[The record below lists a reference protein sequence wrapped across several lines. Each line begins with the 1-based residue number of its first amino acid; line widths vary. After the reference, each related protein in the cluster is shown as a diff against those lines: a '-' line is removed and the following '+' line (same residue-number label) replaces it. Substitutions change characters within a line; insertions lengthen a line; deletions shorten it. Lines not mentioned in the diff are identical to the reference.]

1 MGLATAA
8 VALAVVAALGGCS
21 FGGPED
27 GASPKPKPDT
37 NASTDAGTGTG
48 GGTGAATS
56 APSGTATETPGTPSP
71 GQSAGQ
77 SQGAGTTGP
86 APQPAPS
93 TSAPAPAPSA
103 SPPGAGETLLAV
115 TRSGGITGKTS
126 TLIIKGDGSFQRLN
140 GKAETVG
147 RDKLSAAAL
156 TKLRTALRQ
165 ADFPRLPRIS
175 MPAQPVFDSFTYAFR
190 HGGYEVAADQ
200 TTLPRPLNAV
210 LSALPPFEPR

>member
-1 MGLATAA
+1 MTAA
-8 VALAVVAALGGCS
+8 VALAVAAALGGCS
-21 FGGPED
+21 SDGSND
-27 GASPKPKPDT
+27 GAAPKP
-37 NASTDAGTGTG
+37 NASTGTTAGTGTG
-48 GGTGAATS
+48 TATS
-56 APSGTATETPGTPSP
+56 TPSGTATDAQGTPSP

-77 SQGAGTTGP
+77 SPDPGTGTTGP

-93 TSAPAPAPSA
+93 TSAPAPSA
-103 SPPGAGETLLAV
+103 SPPGADETLVAV
-115 TRSGGITGKTS
+115 TRSGGITGKTG
-126 TLIIKGDGSFQRLN
+126 TLIIRGDGSFLRLN
-140 GKAETVG
+140 AKAETVD

-156 TKLRTALRQ
+156 AKLRTALRE

-200 TTLPRPLNAV
+200 TTLPRPLEGV

>member
-21 FGGPED
+21 SGGSK
-27 GASPKPKPDT
+27 GAASPAP
-37 NASTDAGTGTG
+37 NASAGTGTG
-48 GGTGAATS
+48 PATS
-56 APSGTATETPGTPSP
+56 GSPSGTATDAPGTPSP

-77 SQGAGTTGP
+77 SPGPGTGTTAP

-103 SPPGAGETLLAV
+103 SEPGTGETLLAV

-126 TLIIKGDGSFQRLN
+126 TLIIKGDGSFLRLN
-140 GKAETVG
+140 AKAETVD

-156 TKLRTALRQ
+156 TKLRTALRE
-165 ADFPRLPRIS
+165 ADFPHLPRIS
-175 MPAQPVFDSFTYAFR
+175 MPKQPAVDAFTYAFR
-190 HGGYEVAADQ
+190 HGGYEVAAAQ
-200 TTLPRPLNAV
+200 TTLPRPLEGV

>member
-21 FGGPED
+21 SGGSKE
-27 GASPKPKPDT
+27 GAASPAP
-37 NASTDAGTGTG
+37 NASTGTGSG
-48 GGTGAATS
+48 PATS
-56 APSGTATETPGTPSP
+56 GAPSGTSTDAPGTPSP

-77 SQGAGTTGP
+77 STGPGTGTTAP

-103 SPPGAGETLLAV
+103 SAPEAGETLLAV

-126 TLIIKGDGSFQRLN
+126 TLIIKGDGSFLRLN
-140 GKAETVG
+140 AKAETVD

-156 TKLRTALRQ
+156 TKLRTALRK

-175 MPAQPVFDSFTYAFR
+175 MPKDPVSDAFTYAFR
-190 HGGYEVAADQ
+190 HGGYEVAAAQ
-200 TTLPRPLNAV
+200 TTLPRPLEGV
-210 LSALPPFEPR
+210 LSTLPPFEPR